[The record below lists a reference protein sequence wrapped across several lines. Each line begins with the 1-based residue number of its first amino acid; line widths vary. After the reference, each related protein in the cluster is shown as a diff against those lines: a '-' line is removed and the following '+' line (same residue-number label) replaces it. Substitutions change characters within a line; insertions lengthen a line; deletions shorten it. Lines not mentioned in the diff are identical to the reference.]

1 MDDLKAIKTF
11 LKQAYDAQQK
21 MDADKALLEIA
32 RIRAEG
38 VQGVQYDKISVDGG
52 GGKSPALAEAAVNIV
67 QLECDLAVDIQQ
79 WTMALRNV
87 RAIISQLPDAC
98 LRAVLERRY
107 LRMMQFEQIA
117 VDMGYSWRHVHR
129 LHGLALTE
137 AQKILLTKR
146 SLS

>member
-11 LKQAYDAQQK
+11 LRQAYDAQQK

-52 GGKSPALAEAAVNIV
+52 GGKPPALEGAALSIV
-67 QLECDLAVDIQQ
+67 QLEYDLATDVQQ

-87 RAIISQLPDAC
+87 RDIIQVLPDAC
-98 LRAVLERRY
+98 LRAILERRY

-129 LHGLALTE
+129 LHGLALAE